1 MGPWY
6 ALIPMGREI
15 FRCSVLRIREEDTVA
30 ADETQ
35 RNTPYTLPAPNYG
48 VLHFSE
54 AFGWL

>member
-15 FRCSVLRIREEDTVA
+15 FRCSVLRIQEDTVA